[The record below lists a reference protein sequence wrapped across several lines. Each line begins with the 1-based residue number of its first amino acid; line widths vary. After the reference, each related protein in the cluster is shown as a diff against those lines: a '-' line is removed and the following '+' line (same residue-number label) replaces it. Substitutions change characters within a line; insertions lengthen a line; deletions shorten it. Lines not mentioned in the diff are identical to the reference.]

1 LQSRITKTAAAPW
14 RRQARSAWVALPAAL
29 VTVLATVLAGAAS
42 AADPAPS
49 ARATKA
55 ERLVVSPRPHQ
66 RVRTHPLK
74 IVVRHAHD
82 GLHGLKSTLNGHKI
96 AGEFGATRRG
106 RRRAS
111 VSSSHGLR
119 HGKNVLRVAV
129 RRPNGKWRRTTVRFR
144 VAHRR
149 PLAGAGRDRR
159 VVVRRGA
166 RLRGSAA
173 RAPGRVARAV
183 RRINYH
189 WKLIKAPKRSKL
201 GRRAKVSSSA
211 VAARSALSDADARA
225 PAFTPDV
232 PGPYTFKLTT
242 GDGSRS
248 TYDKVTLRSVPPTPL
263 VRTSTL
269 VDERPPGRLIQPGP
283 GIRVGSTVYRGDAA
297 GGDDWLQVVV
307 LDRATLG
314 LVSNKTYSCTY
325 PFNCGP
331 TVANDLKVLDDTKL
345 VIAASHNNYS
355 APHDIVRALAPIGF
369 PKLSSAD
376 VARLESSP
384 GGTVSAIGVPGQPAG
399 QANVNVV
406 PGGQPGEGRM
416 DGYLTPDQFFNFGW
430 LPADR
435 FEFDTRA
442 AGDGSRGTN
451 TMRIA
456 GKDYSVDITGPG
468 AAGVHQVLVFD
479 GRSFDLREQRQ
490 FDTNDIDDSEAHIN
504 EMTEFLRTKVRAG
517 DVVFISSVVDGERSS
532 ALADGASSQSM
543 NKLADTI
550 ASLGGTRHVFN
561 TCGPSD
567 TCRYSLV
574 GWGGAGEGSGEETS
588 TQKDSKPGDARLS
601 GALTRDRRS
610 LFKPQ
615 NTSITDQPPGALAHL
630 LIQPATAWPL
640 ADGPQAQ
647 QAIAYIGSQDKRLG
661 ADPRSAYWTQP
672 FDQATWDQIADVVSG
687 LKYPG
692 AGHGFSMDDF
702 TAAQKELVQEMTWVG
717 DVRAYLKALSSPF
730 ADNAISSWANLQ
742 VIADK
747 SKAALKPP
755 DQKYL
760 MLALDVVN
768 GLLDIA
774 GVATAEKTVVAEVIA
789 VVYTVALEYLTQDR
803 GGDSIDEISADAND
817 LAAQLVDRLQSA
829 QASFRG
835 IGNIIV
841 SDYAKLKTVGTLGGC
856 SPSADGCPAEW
867 QFTQRDQQRAAAAT
881 SKSIEAEFDRAFM
894 KNAFPSFLL
903 GPHRIHHKVTG
914 AFQPLAVTRD
924 AKDYPCFGQG
934 FYPFQDASDNGQAAL
949 LTELPDI
956 YDVYA
961 LGNLSTLSLTN
972 NYPQMPPKDV
982 LDRMFGEVS
991 SSLDPRAGGLGLYKP
1006 DFMREASKGEYN
1018 NALPSFRLYGCGE
1031 HPWGPE

>member
-1 LQSRITKTAAAPW
+1 
-14 RRQARSAWVALPAAL
+14 VA
-29 VTVLATVLAGAAS
+29 VLATVLAGAAP
-42 AADPAPS
+42 AADAAPS

-55 ERLVVSPRPHQ
+55 EGLVVSPRPHQ

-74 IVVRHAHD
+74 IVVLQARD
-82 GLHGLKSTLNGHKI
+82 GLHDLKSTLNGHNI
-96 AGEFGATRRG
+96 AGEFGATRSG

-129 RRPNGKWRRTTVRFR
+129 RRRNGKWRRTTVRFR

-159 VVVRRGA
+159 VVVRRRA
-166 RLRGSAA
+166 RLRGSAV
-173 RAPGRVARAV
+173 RAPGGLGQAV
-183 RRINYH
+183 RPINYH

-201 GRRAKVSSSA
+201 GRKAKVGSSA
-211 VAARSALSDADARA
+211 GSALSDADAPA

-242 GDGSRS
+242 DDGSSS

-263 VRTSTL
+263 VPTSTL
-269 VDERPPGRLIQPGP
+269 VDERPPGPLIQPGP
-283 GIRVGSTVYRGDAA
+283 GIRVGRTVYRGDAA

-314 LVSNKTYSCTY
+314 LVSNKTYPCTY

-331 TVANDLKVLDDTKL
+331 TVANDLKLLDDTKL

-376 VARLESSP
+376 VLRLENSP

-399 QANVNVV
+399 QANVNIA
-406 PGGQPGEGRM
+406 PGGKPGEGRM

-435 FEFDTRA
+435 LEFDTRA
-442 AGDGSRGTN
+442 ASGSETN

-456 GKDYSVDITGPG
+456 GKDYPVSTGFGVQG
-468 AAGVHQVLVFD
+468 AHQVLVFD
-479 GRSFDLREQRQ
+479 GHTLDLREQRT
-490 FDTNDIDDSEAHIN
+490 FETNNYAGPSTDDVN
-504 EMTEFLRTKVRAG
+504 TMTDFLNTKVRTG
-517 DVVFISSVVDGERSS
+517 DVVFVSGVLRREGPSLGTGVPAQSLNNLS
-532 ALADGASSQSM
+532 GA
-543 NKLADTI
+543 I
-550 ASLGGTRHVFN
+550 ARLGGTRHVFN
-561 TCGPSD
+561 TCGPAPN
-567 TCRYSLV
+567 CRYSLV

-588 TQKDSKPGDARLS
+588 TQKDPKPGDARLR

-615 NTSITDQPPGALAHL
+615 DTSITDPPPGALAHL

-640 ADGPQAQ
+640 ADDPQAQ

-661 ADPRSAYWTQP
+661 ADPRSAYWMQP

-702 TAAQKELVQEMTWVG
+702 TAAQKELVQEITWVG
-717 DVRAYLKALSSPF
+717 DVRAYLKNLSSPF

-747 SKAALKPP
+747 AKAALKPP
-755 DQKYL
+755 EQRYL

-789 VVYTVALEYLTQDR
+789 VVYTVTLEYLTQDR

-881 SKSIEAEFDRAFM
+881 SKSIEAQFDRAFM
-894 KNAFPSFLL
+894 TLAFPSFLL
-903 GPHRIHHKVTG
+903 GPHQVHRKDTG
-914 AFQPLAVTRD
+914 AFPPFPVTTD
-924 AKDYPCFGQG
+924 AKDFPCSAQDFH
-934 FYPFQDASDNGQAAL
+934 PFFSEPDNGQAAL
-949 LTELPDI
+949 LSELPDI

-961 LGNLSTLSLTN
+961 LGNLSTLSVSN
-972 NYPQMPPKDV
+972 NYPQMPPKAV

-991 SSLDPRAGGLGLYKP
+991 SSLDPTAGGLGLYKP

-1018 NALPSFRLYGCGE
+1018 NALPPVRLYGCGAY
-1031 HPWGPE
+1031 PWGSQ